1 MLVNILR
8 RSSKKETEKN
18 TDKKVSVQ
26 GILAKGSRKQNA
38 DTKRDDYEGRRKK
51 DENNT
56 SKIKAYRENH

>member
-8 RSSKKETEKN
+8 RSSKKE